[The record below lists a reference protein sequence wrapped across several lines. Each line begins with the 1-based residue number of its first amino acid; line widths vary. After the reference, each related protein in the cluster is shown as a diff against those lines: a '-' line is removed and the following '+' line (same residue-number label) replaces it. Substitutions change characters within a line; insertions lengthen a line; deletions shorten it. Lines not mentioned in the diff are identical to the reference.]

1 MEKTESLQ
9 SNLEDGI
16 VTITLKT
23 DSKSFSLTDKSLNEL
38 RNVIQRVYDD
48 DAIEGVIITGEGEEI
63 FSLGTDVSELLKLN
77 ELNARKFAE
86 HGQEVLAFIEDC
98 PKPILAAVNGY
109 ALGSG
114 FELALA
120 CHFRFASE
128 NAVFAFP
135 EITFGVIPGFGGTQ
149 RLTQLLGKT
158 KALEYLMTGKRIYAK
173 DAERMGVVSD
183 VVSYKEEMLKK
194 AKKWLTAIANNA
206 DLALGMLVT
215 CVNAAENPDENGFQT
230 EANGFANCFKEPDLK
245 EKLMK
250 TLGNQTVAE
259 QK

>member
-16 VTITLKT
+16 LTITFKAG
-23 DSKSFSLTDKSLNEL
+23 SFTLTDKRLAEL
-38 RNVIQRVYDD
+38 RSVIQDVYDD
-48 DAIEGVIITGEGEEI
+48 EAIEGVIITGEGEEI
-63 FSLGTDVSELLKLN
+63 FSLGTEVAELLKLS

-86 HGQEVLAFIEDC
+86 HGQEVLAFIENC
-98 PKPILAAVNGY
+98 PKPILAAINGY
-109 ALGSG
+109 AFGAG

-135 EITFGVIPGFGGTQ
+135 EISSGVIPGFGGTQ

-158 KALEYLMTGKRIYAK
+158 KALEYLMTGKRMGAE
-173 DAERMGVVSD
+173 DAERMGLVSE

-194 AKKWLTAIANNA
+194 AKKWLTAIVNNA
-206 DLALGMLVT
+206 DLALGILVT

-230 EANGFANCFKEPDLK
+230 EANGFANCFKAADIK
-245 EKLMK
+245 EQLMK
-250 TLGNQTVAE
+250 IADKKVLLE
-259 QK
+259 MK

>member
-9 SNLEDGI
+9 TNLEDG
-16 VTITLKT
+16 VLTITLKS
-23 DSKSFSLTDKSLNEL
+23 DSKSLTEKGLSEL
-38 RNVIQRVYDD
+38 RNTIQNVYDN

-63 FSLGTDVSELLKLN
+63 FSLGTDVPELLKLS

-86 HGQEVLAFIEDC
+86 NGQEILAFIENC
-98 PKPILAAVNGY
+98 PKPILAAINGY

-128 NAVFAFP
+128 NAIFAFP
-135 EITFGVIPGFGGTQ
+135 EIAFGIIPGFGGTQ
-149 RLTQLLGKT
+149 RLTHLLGKT
-158 KALEYLMTGKRIYAK
+158 KALEYLMTGKHISAEE
-173 DAERMGVVSD
+173 AERMGLVSE

-206 DLALGMLVT
+206 DWALGMLVT

-230 EANGFANCFKEPDLK
+230 EANGFANCFKAVDLK
-245 EKLMK
+245 EKLTKIVDKLSLLEMK
-250 TLGNQTVAE
+250 
-259 QK
+259 